1 MRIPILGGPITSQ
14 VGDAE
19 SRLSGGEFAALVRG
33 AARHLAE
40 RGTGTGEH
48 LAVDVEGPLD
58 QLAWFLGADVVG
70 GATLIVEPSWS
81 DREHRAVL
89 DDARPARVLDHSPEP
104 FNDPDFRTADTSVDP
119 ANFGHSGKSSNNSGT
134 SNNSEK
140 FDDAGKFDDNGEPSH
155 TGKTGHAGNC
165 AAGPRPIG
173 DESTRFYLPTTSG
186 SSGHPRVLA
195 RNRRSWLDSY
205 AAFDLGIHPRETVL
219 VPGPLS
225 SSLFLFAALHAL
237 HEGHDL
243 QLLRRWSAAEAAE
256 ECRRSTV
263 IHVVPAML
271 SALLAVWEREPAL
284 REQCALTAIVC
295 GGARLD
301 DAVRQQAHRVLP
313 TCRIVEYY
321 GAAEHSLIAID
332 HGEGELRPVVD
343 VDVRDEHGE
352 SAPAGRAG
360 QLWTRSGLVFDGYL
374 EGGALDRRSPAPGA
388 EWLSVGDRAT
398 RHADGTLVVHGR
410 SSSTIASGGTL
421 VSAEE
426 VESALRSGE
435 GVLDVLACP
444 TPHERFGEIVT
455 AVLETR
461 CGSPSLRE
469 LRALARAELEPAKRP
484 RRWLRTAELPRTA
497 AGKPARALVAERLRA
512 GTLDAHPLHTH
523 PLHTH
528 PLDKRPR
535 NTQDRDDP
543 PAPSE
548 EAPS

>member
-1 MRIPILGGPITSQ
+1 MTVPVLGGPITSR
-14 VGDAE
+14 VGGDAV
-19 SRLSGGEFAALVRG
+19 RRDSGDFADLVRG
-33 AARHLAE
+33 AAQHLAE
-40 RGTGTGEH
+40 RGAGAGEH
-48 LAVDVEGPLD
+48 LAVDVEDPVD
-58 QLAWFLGADVVG
+58 QLAWLLGADVAG
-70 GATLIVEPSWS
+70 AATLIVEPSWS
-81 DREHRAVL
+81 DRERRAVL
-89 DDARPARVLDHSPEP
+89 DDARPARILDHSPEP
-104 FNDPDFRTADTSVDP
+104 RGGASAPDAGMSGETGMSGEA
-119 ANFGHSGKSSNNSGT
+119 GKS
-134 SNNSEK
+134 
-140 FDDAGKFDDNGEPSH
+140 AGGPH
-155 TGKTGHAGNC
+155 PAGD
-165 AAGPRPIG
+165 GR
-173 DESTRFYLPTTSG
+173 TRFYLPTTSG
-186 SSGHPRVLA
+186 STGRPRVLA

-205 AAFDLGIHPRETVL
+205 AAFDLGLRSREAVL

-243 QLLRRWSAAEAAE
+243 ELPHRWSAAEAAE
-256 ECRRSTV
+256 KCRRSTV

-301 DAVRQQAHRVLP
+301 DAVRQRAHRVLP
-313 TCRIVEYY
+313 ECRIVEYY

-332 HGEGELRPVVD
+332 RDGSGLRPVVD
-343 VDVRDEHGE
+343 VDVRHEHGE

-360 QLWTRSGLVFDGYL
+360 ELWTRSGLVFDGYL
-374 EGGALDRRSPAPGA
+374 EGGALDRPPPSRGA

-398 RHADGTLVVHGR
+398 HHPDGTLAVHGR
-410 SSSTIASGGTL
+410 SSATIASGGTV

-426 VESALRSGE
+426 VEAALRGAE

-461 CGSPSLRE
+461 CGSPSAGE

-484 RRWLRTAELPRTA
+484 RRWLWTAELPRTA

-512 GTLDAHPLHTH
+512 GTLDARA
-523 PLHTH
+523 
-528 PLDKRPR
+528 LD
-535 NTQDRDDP
+535 NGALDGDASHGGT
-543 PAPSE
+543 PS
-548 EAPS
+548 

>member
-19 SRLSGGEFAALVRG
+19 SRLSGGEFADLVQG

-40 RGTGTGEH
+40 RDTGAGEH

-70 GATLIVEPSWS
+70 AATLIVEPSWS
-81 DREHRAVL
+81 GREHRAVL
-89 DDARPARVLDHSPEP
+89 DDARPERVLDHSPEP
-104 FNDPDFRTADTSVDP
+104 LDEPGSPTIGRSVDAGNSAHARTSGDHAGIYNNTEQFADAEKP
-119 ANFGHSGKSSNNSGT
+119 GNAGKSGDA
-134 SNNSEK
+134 EK
-140 FDDAGKFDDNGEPSH
+140 P
-155 TGKTGHAGNC
+155 GHAGKIT
-165 AAGPRPIG
+165 AGPYPLG
-173 DESTRFYLPTTSG
+173 DESTRFYLATTSG
-186 SSGHPRVLA
+186 SSGRPRVLA

-205 AAFDLGIHPRETVL
+205 AAFDLGLRPRERVL

-243 QLLRRWSAAEAAE
+243 QLLRRWSATEAAE

-271 SALLAVWEREPAL
+271 SALLAVWEREPSS

-313 TCRIVEYY
+313 TCRIIEYY

-343 VDVRDEHGE
+343 VDVREEHGE
-352 SAPAGRAG
+352 SAPDGRSG

-374 EGGALDRRSPAPGA
+374 EGGVLDRRPPAPGA

-426 VESALRSGE
+426 VESALRAGD

-512 GTLDAHPLHTH
+512 GTLDAQ
-523 PLHTH
+523 
-528 PLDKRPR
+528 PLD
-535 NTQDRDDP
+535 TQDLDTQDLDTQDLDDP
-543 PAPSE
+543 PATSE